1 MRDLPA
7 WDKDSREARYV
18 RNLRKNS
25 QLCFVLFR
33 EFIRTRPAEVL
44 ANIAICLI
52 HQANFLLD
60 RQLKGLGKCFL
71 KDGGLRERMT
81 HARLLTREQEHSSSN
96 SNE

>member
-60 RQLKGLGKCFL
+60 RQLKGPGKML
-71 KDGGLRERMT
+71 PEGRRAAGADDPRP
-81 HARLLTREQEHSSSN
+81 ASDA
-96 SNE
+96 